1 MKTIFITS
9 DGKMYRMNYLGRLER
24 EEIKSIKHYLNC
36 ILHLEEGITFETFFN
51 IILKDKDFLNEVFKD
66 TMGGFDLNQFTKEW
80 KKNIKNKDIENIQ
93 YLEVYR
99 DIKLNDTTG
108 VITLDITNV
117 FEGVSKI
124 VDSNKETVPLDFI
137 AINDLK
143 KLPLKLNDEF
153 IIPGH
158 IIENINLITS
168 SKGMTLFEVIET
180 ILYDITFYGDPS
192 SRDKI
197 KEDVMSVNNKDSMIQ
212 LLTIDMEDLVSDER
226 YEEAIELLS
235 LIKKYKK
242 TSVDEIEF
250 D

>member
-99 DIKLNDTTG
+99 DIKLNDITG
-108 VITLDITNV
+108 VITLDIMNV
-117 FEGVSKI
+117 FEGITKMDNSL
-124 VDSNKETVPLDFI
+124 KESVPLDFI

-143 KLPLKLNDEF
+143 KLPLKLNDDF

-158 IIENINLITS
+158 IIENVNLITS
-168 SKGMTLFEVIET
+168 AKGMTLFEVIET

-197 KEDVMSVNNKDSMIQ
+197 KEDVMSVNNKDNMIQ
-212 LLTIDMEDLVSDER
+212 LLTIDMEDMVSDER

-242 TSVDEIEF
+242 TSVNEIEF

>member
-1 MKTIFITS
+1 
-9 DGKMYRMNYLGRLER
+9 
-24 EEIKSIKHYLNC
+24 
-36 ILHLEEGITFETFFN
+36 
-51 IILKDKDFLNEVFKD
+51 LKDKDFLNEVFKD

-80 KKNIKNKDIENIQ
+80 KKNIKNKDVENIQ

-99 DIKLNDTTG
+99 DIKLNDITG

-117 FEGVSKI
+117 FEGITKMDNSI
-124 VDSNKETVPLDFI
+124 KESVPLDFI

-158 IIENINLITS
+158 IIENVNLITS
-168 SKGMTLFEVIET
+168 TKGMTLFEVIET

-197 KEDVMSVNNKDSMIQ
+197 KEDVMSVNNKDNMIQ
-212 LLTIDMEDLVSDER
+212 LLTIDMEDMVSDER

>member
-1 MKTIFITS
+1 
-9 DGKMYRMNYLGRLER
+9 MNYLGRLER

-99 DIKLNDTTG
+99 DIKLNDITG

-117 FEGVSKI
+117 FEGITKMDNSI
-124 VDSNKETVPLDFI
+124 KESVPLDFI
-137 AINDLK
+137 AINVLK

-158 IIENINLITS
+158 IIENVNLITS
-168 SKGMTLFEVIET
+168 TKGMTLFEVIET

-197 KEDVMSVNNKDSMIQ
+197 KEDVMSVNNKDNMIQ

-242 TSVDEIEF
+242 TSVNEIEF

>member
-80 KKNIKNKDIENIQ
+80 KKNIKNKDIDNIQ
-93 YLEVYR
+93 HLEVYR

-108 VITLDITNV
+108 IITLDVTNV
-117 FEGVSKI
+117 FEGVTKI
-124 VDSNKETVPLDFI
+124 VDSNKETLPLDFI

-197 KEDVMSVNNKDSMIQ
+197 KEDVMSVNNKDNMIQ